1 MQDTSPN
8 RSLADRSP
16 GGFEVASENESGPL
30 KGIRIVEFAGVGPG
44 PFCAMLLADMGAEVI
59 SLDRV
64 TPHGLGIKKETRFN
78 PINRNRPSM
87 ALDLKSDEGR
97 RVALKLISQ
106 ADGLIEGFRPGVM

>member
-44 PFCAMLLADMGAEVI
+44 PFCAMLLADMGAEIITV
-59 SLDRV
+59 DR
-64 TPHGLGIKKETRFN
+64 TIPSGLGIKKDARFN
-78 PINRNRPSM
+78 PTTRSRPSM
-87 ALDLKSDEGR
+87 AVDLKSAVGR
-97 RVALKLISQ
+97 AV
-106 ADGLIEGFRPGVM
+106 V